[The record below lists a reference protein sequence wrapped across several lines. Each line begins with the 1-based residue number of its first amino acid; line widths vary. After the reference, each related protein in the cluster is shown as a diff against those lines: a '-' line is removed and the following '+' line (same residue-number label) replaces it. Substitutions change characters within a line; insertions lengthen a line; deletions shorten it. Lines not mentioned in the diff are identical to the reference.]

1 MENNKAKIFN
11 LLILDESGSMA
22 AIREQTISGF
32 NEILQSMQSLE
43 KDFQGQ
49 SQFVSMYTF
58 NNQDVKTIH
67 DLAKVSSINPISNE
81 NYRPDGGTPLLD
93 ALGKG
98 ISQLEKQIETVA
110 SIEGKVFT
118 YQVLVT
124 VLTDGCE
131 NSSRIYSKAEIR
143 AMIDRL
149 EKGNWTFTYIGAD
162 HDVFSQSSD
171 FGIKNVFNFSKTEE
185 GLETML
191 KMEKDARMKFNR
203 SVYET
208 VEKPTA
214 NFFEDLGNTEGDN
227 KPNDPSNHQKS
238 LLKRFLGK

>member
-11 LLILDESGSMA
+11 LLFLDESGSMDGV
-22 AIREQTISGF
+22 REQTISGF

-67 DLAKVSSINPISNE
+67 DLVAVTAIKPINND
-81 NYRPDGGTPLLD
+81 NYCPTGGTPLLD

-98 ISQLEKQIETVA
+98 ITQLEKQIETVA
-110 SIEGKVFT
+110 NVEGKVFK

-124 VLTDGCE
+124 IMTDGYE
-131 NSSRIYSKAEIR
+131 NSSRFYKLADIR

-162 HDVFSQSSD
+162 HDVLRQSSD
-171 FGIKNVFNFSKTEE
+171 FGIKNSFNFSKDSE
-185 GLETML
+185 GMDLML
-191 KMEKDARMKFNR
+191 KMEKKSRMNFNR
-203 SVYET
+203 IVFDSE
-208 VEKPTA
+208 EKPTA
-214 NFFEDLGNTEGDN
+214 NFFEEVDPGTGEEGGKDS
-227 KPNDPSNHQKS
+227 DDAKS
-238 LLKRFLGK
+238 LFSRLFGK